1 MDAPRR
7 GSLPSAGR
15 LLFWAAPFGVRRR
28 GDVSIGAP
36 ADRGVGVG
44 RGRAE
49 EESMGTSGA
58 QGEPGADRAAAR
70 WTSRFDEGD
79 AGMRDRLGGKGAGL
93 AEVSRLGL
101 PRPPGFPLIN

>member
-58 QGEPGADRAAAR
+58 QGEPVADRAAAR

-79 AGMRDRLGGKGAGL
+79 AGMRDRLGGKGGGPAGVGRPG
-93 AEVSRLGL
+93 AAGPPRL
-101 PRPPGFPLIN
+101 P